1 MRPPLQDQAAGLR
14 RLFTARTQQVL
25 PLVANPFDTTV
36 AAAVQRL
43 VQAIAALHGQVL
55 IIDVADGAPPARAG
69 FALDVA
75 DAIEPLSPQLSYFS
89 AAGLPQAWAQRHG
102 HAAGLLDSLGQAAPQ
117 ADVLLL
123 HANVQDLP
131 RLCRGREVTPV
142 LLAADHP
149 SSVQHA
155 YAALKALAQRC
166 GWRSFDLL
174 LAAGSASPR
183 TSAIVQTLN
192 ECAQRF
198 AGGAELRET
207 ALFDDQSPLGGE
219 AAGDWMRLVAAQMAL
234 HLPAPFVPAASQRP
248 VLA

>member
-1 MRPPLQDQAAGLR
+1 
-14 RLFTARTQQVL
+14 
-25 PLVANPFDTTV
+25 
-36 AAAVQRL
+36 
-43 VQAIAALHGQVL
+43 
-55 IIDVADGAPPARAG
+55 
-69 FALDVA
+69 VA

-102 HAAGLLDSLGQAAPQ
+102 HAAGLLDSLGQAVPQ

-155 YAALKALAQRC
+155 YVALKALAQRC
-166 GWRSFDLL
+166 GWHSFDLL
-174 LAAGSASPR
+174 LAAGTASPR
-183 TSAIVQTLN
+183 TAAIVQTLN

-198 AGGAELRET
+198 AGGAQLRQA
-207 ALFDDQSPLGGE
+207 ALFDEHGPLASE
-219 AAGDWMRLVAAQMAL
+219 AAEDWMRLAAAQMAT
-234 HLPAPFVPAASQRP
+234 HVPAPCLQAADERQ